1 MAGLLSDTS
10 PVTLYACFFL
20 GFKCDSHGFPG
31 RFLPGFWAG
40 NCYANLSCFLCAP
53 NLVVI
58 PVHGPV
64 VVFLLLPCGSEV
76 WFRTRA
82 PGVVVL
88 ARLFPCRSRL
98 HFVRFRCPGGGTATE
113 SSVIHRQSF
122 PSPRFQSGRRRR
134 PTGSHIPA
142 PRRPITEQVP
152 QVDARTRHTDH
163 NRRSDKHSRRCGR
176 CAERGETEAG
186 PEAGLEAERRLEK
199 IRQGL
204 REKESQELEQLK
216 RRHAR
221 AEQELEELA
230 GRRELRRRLRSQE
243 ERRQQDERR
252 QRLANEEVSFHA
264 LAPHSLAFDH
274 FVVFEGRE
282 RKLSALVDLSMFD

>member
-1 MAGLLSDTS
+1 MAGLLSDTP

-31 RFLPGFWAG
+31 RFLPGFWGG
-40 NCYANLSCFLCAP
+40 NCYANLSCFLCALNP
-53 NLVVI
+53 VVSL
-58 PVHGPV
+58 VHGPV

-98 HFVRFRCPGGGTATE
+98 HFVRFRCPGGGTATDP
-113 SSVIHRQSF
+113 SVIHRQSF

-142 PRRPITEQVP
+142 PRRPIKEQVP

-176 CAERGETEAG
+176 CAERGET
-186 PEAGLEAERRLEK
+186 EAGLEAERRLEK

-230 GRRELRRRLRSQE
+230 GKRELRRRLRSQE
-243 ERRQQDERR
+243 ERWQQDERR
-252 QRLANEEVSFHA
+252 QRLANEEVSVMRSRLIRSH
-264 LAPHSLAFDH
+264 LTTLWSLKD
-274 FVVFEGRE
+274 G
-282 RKLSALVDLSMFD
+282 KGSCPL